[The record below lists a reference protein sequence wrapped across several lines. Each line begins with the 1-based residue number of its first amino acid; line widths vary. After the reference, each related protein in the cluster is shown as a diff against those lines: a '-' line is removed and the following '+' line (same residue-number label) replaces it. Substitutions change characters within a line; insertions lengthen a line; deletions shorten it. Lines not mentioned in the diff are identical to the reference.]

1 MLLNTSLDTS
11 FWNRACQIGITA
23 YLFSFFRINYCEA
36 VRQEIITTDP
46 TETALIYPQAMLF
59 TVFEEDGRLHKQEP
73 QQPIS
78 LFGIGEAHA
87 IALAKEQSWALLI
100 NDQRPLMFAESLGIP
115 CICVPEFCV
124 FLYAQGKITMAAAQG
139 YLERLKPTT
148 SMTLIT
154 RALQV
159 LEKYSGQNGG

>member
-46 TETALIYPQAMLF
+46 
-59 TVFEEDGRLHKQEP
+59 
-73 QQPIS
+73 
-78 LFGIGEAHA
+78 
-87 IALAKEQSWALLI
+87 LLI